1 MSAHVDY
8 ASFRDPSGYVLHRE
22 GRVLRAVTSRGA
34 PDYAAAEE
42 GGLVAELIERGW
54 LVATKRL
61 DPPTDDPALG
71 DASILLEHERLPFIS
86 YPYEWTFSA
95 LRAAA
100 LLHLDIHLAALARGF
115 TLSDSTAYN
124 VQFRG
129 ARPIFIDVLSFRR
142 YRDGAYWDGYRQ
154 FCQQFL
160 NPLLLQ
166 AYAGIPFNP
175 WYRGAITGI
184 SAAELRPTLPLRRR
198 LSPRVV
204 KHVTLNAALSAKA
217 AATSV
222 EKEMPT
228 LLRAGLP
235 LAALRNLIG
244 SMRAWIAELSW
255 RAGGATTWSDYETTR
270 LYLDEALAAKQ
281 AFVRDFVATTRPRL
295 LWDLGCNAGEF
306 AFLAHDAG
314 AAYVVGWDSDRG
326 AIEECFAR
334 AARDG
339 RPVTPLIGDLMNPSP
354 SQGWA
359 ECERGGWRARAPA
372 DAALALAIVHH
383 LAIANNV
390 PLASIVDWLLS
401 LAPCGVVEFVS
412 KEDPQVRRMLSA
424 REDIFPDYALAAF
437 RELLARKARIVR
449 FADLPGGTRHIF
461 WYDAGSFR

>member
-1 MSAHVDY
+1 MSAQVDY
-8 ASFRDPSGYVLHRE
+8 ASFRDPSGYVLHRD
-22 GRVLRAVTSRGA
+22 GRILRAVTARGA
-34 PDYAAAEE
+34 PDYAAAEKS
-42 GGLVAELIERGW
+42 GLIAELVERGW

-61 DPPTDDPALG
+61 DPPTSDPALDG
-71 DASILLEHERLPFIS
+71 ATIVLEHERLPFIS

-100 LLHLDIHLAALARGF
+100 LLQLDIHLAALARGF

-166 AYAGIPFNP
+166 AYAGIPFNA
-175 WYRGAITGI
+175 WYRGAISGI
-184 SAAELRPTLPLRRR
+184 AAAELRPTLPWRRR
-198 LSPRVV
+198 ISPRVV

-217 AATSV
+217 AAAAV
-222 EKEMPT
+222 EREAPT
-228 LLRAGLP
+228 LLQTGLP
-235 LAALRNLIG
+235 LGALQRMIG
-244 SMRAWIAELSW
+244 SIRAWIAELSW
-255 RAGGATTWSDYETTR
+255 RADGATTWSDYEATR
-270 LYLDEALAAKQ
+270 LYGDEALAAKQ
-281 AFVRDFVATTRPRL
+281 EFVRDFVAATRPRL

-306 AFLAHDAG
+306 AFLAHEAG

-339 RPVTPLIGDLMNPSP
+339 RPVTPLIGDLMSPSP

-359 ECERGGWRARAPA
+359 EQERGGWRARAPV

-390 PLASIVDWLLS
+390 PLGAIVDWLLA
-401 LAPCGVVEFVS
+401 LAPRGVVEFVA
-412 KEDPQVRRMLSA
+412 KDDRQVGRMLSA
-424 REDIFPDYALAAF
+424 REDIFPDYSPAAF
-437 RELLARKARIVR
+437 RDLLSRKARIVR
-449 FADLPGGTRHIF
+449 SSELPGGTRHLI
-461 WYDAGSFR
+461 WYDFGGAR

>member
-1 MSAHVDY
+1 MSAQVDD
-8 ASFRDPSGYVLHRE
+8 ASFRDPSGYVLHRD
-22 GRVLRAVTSRGA
+22 GRILRAVTARGA
-34 PDYAAAEE
+34 ADYAAAEE
-42 GGLVAELIERGW
+42 SGLIAELVERGW

-61 DPPTDDPALG
+61 DPPTGDLALG
-71 DASILLEHERLPFIS
+71 GASIVLEHERLPFIS

-100 LLHLDIHLAALARGF
+100 LLQLDIHLAALARGF

-129 ARPIFIDVLSFRR
+129 ARPIFIDVLSFLR
-142 YRDGAYWDGYRQ
+142 YREGAYWDGYRQ

-166 AYAGIPFNP
+166 AYAGVPYNA
-175 WYRGAITGI
+175 WYRGAINGI
-184 SAAELRPTLPLRRR
+184 PAAEVQPTLPLRRR
-198 LSPRVV
+198 ISPRVF

-235 LAALRNLIG
+235 QAALQRMIFSL
-244 SMRAWIAELSW
+244 RAWIADLSW
-255 RAGGATTWSDYETTR
+255 RARGATTWSDYESTR
-270 LYLDEALAAKQ
+270 LYRDEALAAKQ
-281 AFVRDFVATTRPRL
+281 EFVRDFVAAMRPRL

-334 AARDG
+334 AASDG

-359 ECERGGWRARAPA
+359 ERERGGWRARAPA

-390 PLASIVDWLLS
+390 PLASLVDWLLS
-401 LAPCGVVEFVS
+401 LAPRGVVEFVT

-424 REDIFPDYALAAF
+424 REDIFPDYTLATF
-437 RELLARKARIVR
+437 RDLLAGKARIVR
-449 FADLPGGTRHIF
+449 SAELPGETRHLI
-461 WYDAGSFR
+461 WYDAGSAR